1 MRIQFNPQTE
11 AFWRGHYTQKGGAI
25 QPFQGFPDQRGS
37 GLGSVFHSLLRAVL
51 PVAKSA
57 GRAIGKQALRSGVG
71 FAGDIL
77 EGANVKE
84 AAIKRARSGGARLLR
99 KGEKK
104 LKRGE
109 KQQKGGGIGKA
120 KKAINTT
127 RKVGKV
133 KGKQKRRQKKEDIL
147 GVYLA

>member
-25 QPFQGFPDQRGS
+25 KPFQGFPYQRGS
-37 GLGSVFHSLLRAVL
+37 GLGSIFRSLLRAVL

-57 GRAIGKQALRSGVG
+57 GKAIGKQALRSGIG
-71 FAGDIL
+71 FAGDVL

-84 AAIKRARSGGARLLR
+84 AAVNRVRSGGARLM
-99 KGEKK
+99 KQGEKK
-104 LKRGE
+104 LKGGGKR
-109 KQQKGGGIGKA
+109 QKGGGIGKA
-120 KKAINTT
+120 KKTINTT
-127 RKVGKV
+127 QKAGKA